1 MSSILSLAGKLR
13 ELSPSELQQVLA
25 NMVGNSAGCKD
36 LFDLS
41 RLLLTGR
48 ELESRIRKLPAKDLD
63 LLAAGKS
70 SKNLQASYLADSKPF
85 PETTE
90 ALERIEPGKRP
101 KLGVAGGNLTAYE
114 TMLCLTEIHYALEQH
129 WFDVMKTGLRAQDAK
144 LVAEK
149 LKWQSKD
156 VQLRFRLGMRAGHF
170 AEHLG
175 RWVTTEVGQK
185 WLTKTREQALSQ
197 LIESIWDLPPVKI
210 SEGPIIDQLLGAFP
224 LMVTSNLAVLDF
236 GPTLG
241 LLDGQVALKPMT
253 LGSKGAAK
261 EIAENL
267 PVAEDRLIVQGDL
280 SIVCPS
286 PLTAKLHKQLDSF
299 ADSEDL
305 GLASRFRLS
314 ALSLSHHLETGG
326 SLKDVRKTLADLS
339 GKSLPQPVEYL
350 LSEVEAK
357 FGRLTIA
364 RSAETTIVSSTDEIL
379 LTQIKNERALNHLS
393 LAGSSGALRSPSS
406 VELCYFSLRD
416 AGYAAVMLDENKRI
430 VSPRFTASL
439 AHEVQSDDELAARAK
454 GLLSSEKT
462 AADPSDVLRQLEF
475 ALKNKLKVQLKI
487 ELPNGIEE
495 EFLLTP
501 LGLGAGRLRG
511 RDEERQAERTLPVS
525 RIKSVVLS

>member
-1 MSSILSLAGKLR
+1 
-13 ELSPSELQQVLA
+13 
-25 NMVGNSAGCKD
+25 MVGNSAGCKD

-48 ELESRIRKLPAKDLD
+48 ELESRIRKLSAKDLEI
-63 LLAAGKS
+63 LAAGKS
-70 SKNLQASYLADSKPF
+70 SKNLQASYLADGKPF
-85 PETTE
+85 PETMD
-90 ALERIEPGKRP
+90 ALERIEPGKKPR
-101 KLGVAGGNLTAYE
+101 LDVAGGNLSAYE

-156 VQLRFRLGMRAGHF
+156 VQLRFRLAMRAGHV

-175 RWVTTEVGQK
+175 RWVTTEVGQQ

-197 LIESIWDLPPVKI
+197 LIESIWDLPPVKLD
-210 SEGPIIDQLLGAFP
+210 EGPILEQLLEAFP
-224 LMVTSNLAVLDF
+224 LMVTNNLAVLEF

-241 LLDGQVALKPMT
+241 LLDGRVALKPIT
-253 LGSKGAAK
+253 LGLRGAAR
-261 EIAENL
+261 EIAKNL

-280 SIVCPS
+280 SIVCPA

-357 FGRLTIA
+357 FGKLTIT
-364 RSAETTIVSSTDEIL
+364 RRAETTVISSADEIL
-379 LTQIKNERALNHLS
+379 LTQIKNERALNHLN
-393 LAGSSGALRSPSS
+393 LSGAGGVVRSPSS

-416 AGYAAVMLDENKRI
+416 AGYSAVMLDGNEQV
-430 VSPRFTASL
+430 VSPRFTATL
-439 AHEVQSDDELAARAK
+439 TLEVQSNEELEARAK
-454 GLLSSEKT
+454 NLLSGET
-462 AADPSDVLRQLEF
+462 AAADPSDVLRQLEF
-475 ALKNKLKVQLKI
+475 ALKNKLKVQLTI
-487 ELPNGIEE
+487 ELPNGSQED
-495 EFLLTP
+495 FLLTP